1 MTLKLA
7 GFDKQKLEDDL
18 IKQGL
23 SSHKISDILK
33 KKERDFVAEHVSV
46 YAAGY
51 DYIKDRLKV
60 NSEREF
66 FVECFVEY
74 MMSDNPGEVAK
85 IFGKI
90 IEAALGR

>member
-7 GFDKQKLEDDL
+7 GFDKQELAEDL

-66 FVECFVEY
+66 LQNVLW
-74 MMSDNPGEVAK
+74 N
-85 IFGKI
+85 I
-90 IEAALGR
+90 